1 MHLPLLP
8 ASPPSQIESALRPP
22 PTPASLTALTCTMAW
37 SGAMRDSGDGH
48 GQPNTSFVFTHAFQ
62 GSALYPDPALHGG
75 RFLPRMD
82 WQCSA
87 VQCAGPFLLPASIFF
102 GGSQGQSSQSVGTK
116 RTFVG
121 FFTDDKAER
130 CRTAVLKSTL
140 SPRVLLSRGIRKHYG
155 NTSSGWCAHRHM
167 TGRRG
172 KKKKILHVPL
182 RRAGSNAN
190 LVILPPRTPLSRTA
204 VGLDV
209 DWGGEG
215 RGGTG
220 ARSCRVLSLSRPSF
234 VGRQRRDPILQLTTS
249 CF

>member
-1 MHLPLLP
+1 
-8 ASPPSQIESALRPP
+8 
-22 PTPASLTALTCTMAW
+22 MAW

-190 LVILPPRTPLSRTA
+190 LVILPPGPRSHVRRSA
-204 VGLDV
+204 
-209 DWGGEG
+209 WMSIGEG
-215 RGGTG
+215 RGGAG
-220 ARSCRVLSLSRPSF
+220 RVRAASCPCRVRRSSVANAVTPS
-234 VGRQRRDPILQLTTS
+234 
-249 CF
+249 CN